1 MEVVNTV
8 TPTLFYYC
16 YLEGMENK
24 LSFYSRESRAREI
37 ILRLDV
43 ESIASFPNSLGF
55 ELVSWQNGTFGLTIL
70 GNVLVYFAC
79 EKLTEL
85 NTWWPEGQKVI
96 VLNAFHQICLAFSLL
111 GMQKIT
117 HPIPFAVE
125 WIMSPDQASGLP
137 SEKQSE
143 LNTIQ
148 RWEVFIT

>member
-1 MEVVNTV
+1 M
-8 TPTLFYYC
+8 
-16 YLEGMENK
+16 
-24 LSFYSRESRAREI
+24 
-37 ILRLDV
+37 
-43 ESIASFPNSLGF
+43 
-55 ELVSWQNGTFGLTIL
+55 
-70 GNVLVYFAC
+70 
-79 EKLTEL
+79 
-85 NTWWPEGQKVI
+85 I